1 MIRRAL
7 SWLWPMTEA
16 TAKGRSGPL
25 TVRWENGRKVLNTA
39 HGNQSFGALHRVWQ
53 QTMDH
58 VLLPEAPPLNVLLLG
73 LGGGSVPAILRGERG
88 IRAPITAIELDP
100 AMVQLAR
107 DHFGLDK
114 VAALEV
120 IIGDATIQVHA
131 LRDRF
136 DLVLVDLFD
145 DLDLARGVDAR
156 GFLHGLRD
164 RCDDG
169 GVVCFNTVAYDAA
182 SDRRC
187 QAVHDHAQRIFHSVE
202 ELRLEELNRMFIAR

>member
-1 MIRRAL
+1 
-7 SWLWPMTEA
+7 MTEA
-16 TAKGRSGPL
+16 TAEGRSGPL

-39 HGNQSFGALHRVWQ
+39 HANQSFGALHRVWQ
-53 QTMDH
+53 QTLDH
-58 VLLPEAPPLNVLLLG
+58 VLLPEAPPSNVLLLG
-73 LGGGSVPAILRGERG
+73 LGGGSVPAILRRELQ
-88 IRAPITAIELDP
+88 IDAPLTAIELDP
-100 AMVQLAR
+100 KMVELAR
-107 DHFGLDK
+107 AHFDLDA
-114 VAALEV
+114 VRALEV

-131 LRDRF
+131 LRSRF

-169 GVVCFNTVAYDAA
+169 GVVCFNTVAYDEA

-187 QAVHDHAQRIFHSVE
+187 QAVHDHAQRVFHAVE
-202 ELRLEELNRMFIAR
+202 ELRLEGMNRMFIAR